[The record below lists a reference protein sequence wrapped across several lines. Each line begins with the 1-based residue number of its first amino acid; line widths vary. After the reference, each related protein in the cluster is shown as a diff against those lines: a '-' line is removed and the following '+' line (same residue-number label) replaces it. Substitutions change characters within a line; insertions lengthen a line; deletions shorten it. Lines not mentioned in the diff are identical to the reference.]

1 MPLNIMVVDD
11 SKTVRTIITKT
22 LELARMPISSIYQAA
37 NGKEAL
43 EILDENW
50 VDIVLTDINMPEM
63 NGIEMIDKM
72 QENGILDSIPVVV
85 ISTEGSTTRM
95 KQLKQK
101 GISAYIQKPFSPE
114 QIRDVVTNLLGLR
127 ETTAHRDVINKIFS
141 EVMEKLAL
149 MFCAPIENEDFPVEK
164 EGYIQ
169 ARMYFSSDKAYGML
183 SMTLPDED
191 YYEIAASFLNIES
204 TNNVDEDE
212 AIDALKEVLNITCG
226 QILGAIEDSALLYE
240 LTVPEVS
247 FFNSPFSINLIN
259 SPNSFC
265 FKADDTPILL
275 QFSIKDRTGDTDK
288 LDPSEVKSLRNE
300 NQ

>member
-1 MPLNIMVVDD
+1 MVVDD

-22 LELARMPISSIYQAA
+22 LELSRMPISSIFQAA

-43 EILDENW
+43 EILDDNW
-50 VDIVLTDINMPEM
+50 IDIVLTDINMPEM
-63 NGIEMIDKM
+63 NGIEMVDKM

-101 GISAYIQKPFSPE
+101 GVSAYIQKPFSPE
-114 QIRDVVTNLLGLR
+114 QIRDVVIDLLGLK
-127 ETTAHRDVINKIFS
+127 ETTAHKEVIKKIFS
-141 EVMEKLAL
+141 DVMEKLAL
-149 MFCAPIENEDFPVEK
+149 MFCVPLENVDFPIEK

-183 SMTLPDED
+183 SMTIPDED
-191 YYEIAASFLNIES
+191 YYEIAANFLNIES
-204 TNNVDEDE
+204 VAKVDEDE

-247 FFNSPFSINLIN
+247 FFDSPFSINLIN

-275 QFSIKDRTGDTDK
+275 QFSIKDRTGDTDNF
-288 LDPSEVKSLRNE
+288 DSSDVESLRDK